1 MVSKILLGYKSGS
14 VEEWWRRWP
23 CIPRVSGSSP
33 SAGDFSLQPSGSP
46 AVILV
51 HNQCQHLS
59 LCKDSMLCGISMRR
73 QRENPINRHLLWPMI
88 VIYHTSTHTSKHH
101 PAPSI
106 GTKSPR
112 STVNM
117 VTWTNWI
124 CDERNSVE
132 GAAVWACTHTHT
144 LYTTT
149 LTLTKN
155 TTQRHLMSSKGT
167 QQVSIG
173 STEVHIVAASNYHHK
188 CW

>member
-1 MVSKILLGYKSGS
+1 VRQENLNLSGRKYIGTYKRIIADNKSCPNSERRYYFDKESKVVLYCLQYEQCAKSGS
-14 VEEWWRRWP
+14 VEEWWRCWP

-59 LCKDSMLCGISMRR
+59 LCKDSMLCGISMQR

-106 GTKSPR
+106 GTKVPGQQ
-112 STVNM
+112 ST
-117 VTWTNWI
+117 W
-124 CDERNSVE
+124 
-132 GAAVWACTHTHT
+132 
-144 LYTTT
+144 
-149 LTLTKN
+149 
-155 TTQRHLMSSKGT
+155 
-167 QQVSIG
+167 
-173 STEVHIVAASNYHHK
+173 
-188 CW
+188 